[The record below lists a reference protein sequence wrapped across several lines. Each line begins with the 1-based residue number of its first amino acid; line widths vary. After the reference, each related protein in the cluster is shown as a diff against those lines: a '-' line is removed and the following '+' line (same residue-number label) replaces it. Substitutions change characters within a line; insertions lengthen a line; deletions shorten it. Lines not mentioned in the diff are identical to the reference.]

1 MGKRKSNRRKT
12 RRARRGESSGKSTE
26 AIVSLP
32 LSNRL
37 RNLGLELESAY
48 ATCVTV
54 TLALQTQD
62 ADEDGRIE
70 TCLRT
75 SVCDP
80 LGRVSEALHDA
91 SERLQPGDAS

>member
-1 MGKRKSNRRKT
+1 MGKRKSNRGKT
-12 RRARRGESSGKSTE
+12 RRARKGEPSAKTTE
-26 AIVSLP
+26 SIVSLQ
-32 LSNRL
+32 LSHRL
-37 RNLGLELESAY
+37 RDLALELESSY

-54 TLALQTQD
+54 TLALQAQD

-80 LGRVSEALHDA
+80 LNRVSEALREA
-91 SERLQPGDAS
+91 SERLQPSDAS